1 MARPCAFH
9 FLDDLHLVYVSY
21 HKTNFPFSQVERLD
35 LSKVWQHSL
44 TGLLFRKQSCQ
55 FVT

>member
-9 FLDDLHLVYVSY
+9 FLDDLRLVYVCY
-21 HKTNFPFSQVERLD
+21 HKTNFPFSQVGRLD
-35 LSKVWQHSL
+35 LSKAWQRSL

-55 FVT
+55 SVT